1 MSRIVHIAVKVA
13 ELEKPKAFYEN
24 VFGFKHVET
33 VHHKGHIS
41 CHMSDGITDLTLI
54 QYESEDAPEA
64 MLAGAG
70 PCIHHFAIEV
80 DDPMKYEAEVRKFGC
95 EVFTAPGKFPI
106 KFRAPGG
113 TVTEIVPEARY
124 EKLGKARSK

>member
-1 MSRIVHIAVKVA
+1 MSRIVHIAIKVE
-13 ELEKPKAFYEN
+13 ELEQPKAFYEN

-33 VHHKGHIS
+33 VRHPGHIS
-41 CHMSDGITDLTLI
+41 CHMSDGATDLTLI
-54 QYESEDAPEA
+54 QYDSEDAPEA
-64 MLAGAG
+64 TLAGPG

-113 TVTEIVPEARY
+113 NVAELVPVARY
-124 EKLGKARSK
+124 KNFGQAGS